1 MVVKLT
7 FRPVA
12 NLMHHPL
19 DKNVQTLQKSKAK
32 PICSRIP
39 RYFIVQIIFSLSF
52 DFEILLFPIN
62 LDILDLRLNFLEDI
76 QSDNPKY
83 FKNSS

>member
-1 MVVKLT
+1 MYI
-7 FRPVA
+7 
-12 NLMHHPL
+12 L

-32 PICSRIP
+32 PICSGKDIFQ
-39 RYFIVQIIFSLSF
+39 YKYIFSFSF

-76 QSDNPKY
+76 KSYKSQVSTL
-83 FKNSS
+83 